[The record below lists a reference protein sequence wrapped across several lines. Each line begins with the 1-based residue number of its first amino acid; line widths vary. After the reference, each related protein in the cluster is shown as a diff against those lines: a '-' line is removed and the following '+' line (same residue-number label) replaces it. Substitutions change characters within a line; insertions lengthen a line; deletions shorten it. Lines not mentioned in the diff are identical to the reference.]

1 MHSGIWFGEDFLLFL
16 PDSDVSDANHTKFLF
31 YSLINVCMTSD
42 MFN

>member
-1 MHSGIWFGEDFLLFL
+1 MQSGIWFGEDFLLFL

-31 YSLINVCMTSD
+31 YISLMCVTSD